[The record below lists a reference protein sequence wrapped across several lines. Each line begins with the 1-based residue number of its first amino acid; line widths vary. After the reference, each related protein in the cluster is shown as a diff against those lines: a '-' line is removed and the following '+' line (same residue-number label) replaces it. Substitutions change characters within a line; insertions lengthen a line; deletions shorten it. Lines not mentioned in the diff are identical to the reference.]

1 MEDKI
6 QHLRNLV
13 SEVSDKIMESS
24 SANILSWIDHG
35 FLPEWAIDALTE
47 LIEAGRY
54 DEINDR
60 FFRFL
65 AFGTGGMRGRTIGK
79 VPAMAELGRQSEQ
92 GTPEHA
98 AVGTNNMNDFNVIRA
113 GCQASAQVGSGAQGD
128 DHPARPSARRDD
140 AVARRRSLLVRSRL
154 SAYPH
159 RHPLRRSHCRRSV
172 HESDDD
178 RGEQ

>member
-6 QHLRNLV
+6 QHLINLV

-98 AVGTNNMNDFNVIRA
+98 AVGTNNMNDYIDISNEVLA
-113 GCQASAQVGSGAQGD
+113 KLGYSN
-128 DHPARPSARRDD
+128 
-140 AVARRRSLLVRSRL
+140 
-154 SAYPH
+154 
-159 RHPLRRSHCRRSV
+159 
-172 HESDDD
+172 
-178 RGEQ
+178 

>member
-54 DEINDR
+54 DEI
-60 FFRFL
+60 F
-65 AFGTGGMRGRTIGK
+65 
-79 VPAMAELGRQSEQ
+79 
-92 GTPEHA
+92 
-98 AVGTNNMNDFNVIRA
+98 
-113 GCQASAQVGSGAQGD
+113 
-128 DHPARPSARRDD
+128 
-140 AVARRRSLLVRSRL
+140 
-154 SAYPH
+154 
-159 RHPLRRSHCRRSV
+159 
-172 HESDDD
+172 
-178 RGEQ
+178 